1 MFNNDKGGRVMAE
14 IEYYCVHNCG
24 MRVGGP
30 GEVCQSCSGR
40 HGVAPPLKPSS
51 LPNPQSAYPYDLFR

>member
-1 MFNNDKGGRVMAE
+1 MAE